1 MPSNRRTF
9 PPRPL
14 PATTTTTLT
23 NLKQRLVETS
33 RVYRTENCDEKGNIL
48 NNNITREEREGLKS
62 IQGKVREQEWIVM
75 PSDKSGRLTATSKE
89 HYLERIQPHMVGDR
103 EVTVEE
109 RHKLEEEMNATTL
122 QWGRMLRK
130 EP

>member
-1 MPSNRRTF
+1 M
-9 PPRPL
+9 
-14 PATTTTTLT
+14 
-23 NLKQRLVETS
+23 VETS